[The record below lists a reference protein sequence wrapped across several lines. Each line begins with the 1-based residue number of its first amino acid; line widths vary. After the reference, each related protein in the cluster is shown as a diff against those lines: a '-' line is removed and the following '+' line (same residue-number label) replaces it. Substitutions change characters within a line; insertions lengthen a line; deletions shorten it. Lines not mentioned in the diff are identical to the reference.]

1 MNELLNMLQNMGA
14 HQSPTP
20 GILGFPNIRFRDVLQ
35 LLLLSVAVKI
45 VSRAYEIM
53 NRMGCFNTLPM
64 QTPPQPQPQPLL
76 MQFPPMPTPER
87 KDT

>member
-1 MNELLNMLQNMGA
+1 MNELLNMLQNMRA
-14 HQSPTP
+14 HQSPIP

-35 LLLLSVAVKI
+35 LLLLSVAVRI

-53 NRMGCFNTLPM
+53 NRMGCFNALPM
-64 QTPPQPQPQPLL
+64 QTPPQPQPLL
-76 MQFPPMPTPER
+76 MQFPQMPAPER